1 LLIKKDDKQFI
12 QFNDYNMIESLNT
25 DRFYYD
31 NNLNV
36 KISKSKMDYILNY
49 INVIKRDSNLKYN
62 EELYKYKLLNKE
74 LNKEI
79 YNFVLNI

>member
-1 LLIKKDDKQFI
+1 
-12 QFNDYNMIESLNT
+12 MIESLNT